1 MGQKKGMHLLDA
13 PLILGD
19 SRLPITMNI
28 AVWFAMRFTLWHA
41 MDMLHRWAHGSY
53 SGMRCDIVRFA
64 VVADRA
70 IHVAIIIEYVVVH
83 HWVYSRRAI

>member
-19 SRLPITMNI
+19 SSLPIAMNI
-28 AVWFAMRFTLWHA
+28 AVWFAMRFTLWHT
-41 MDMLHRWAHGSY
+41 MDMLYRRTHWPD

-64 VVADRA
+64 VVADGA